1 MAIKINYTT
10 NNPSVFDEIG
20 YYDNGVWTHLAYLQ
34 HSSNGTTGTTI
45 FYLPEDVNLNEEITL
60 YFADEESRKN
70 NPTYEIYSVTTR
82 TNCTVVKQDQFSL
95 TLTFQSEEATLTL
108 RTYQMSHIAGLHTFK
123 DTCSWFNNQDGALEN
138 KTYLFSVNTNI
149 SNLSYSSIYISNGAS
164 FQGSQ
169 TTAML
174 VDSSTG
180 HGPYLYANGQLQ
192 SGYKYI
198 NFGTTPQ
205 SVPDVLSSWINNN
218 STVPSYNLTINGDH
232 FTWTGTHD
240 DGTPISGS
248 LAKSGYKIEL
258 TFDLETNYQ
267 INNITGTYISGSTL
281 NVPITKEAD
290 NVYSF
295 IMPAAHVNINVNTG
309 FREDI
314 DLPINLTY
322 SVNGKKDVTL
332 YYYRVSGSDLHTVT
346 SANGVGTVY
355 AKINERLQFYIC
367 DPHTIED
374 NPPEKL
380 YRVEATGCTVRRTP
394 SDDYGFEASFTDLEA
409 SLYIDAYELDTIS
422 GAHTFNNQCTFFG
435 SDLNKTYYFDQQYLL
450 VGTIRYIGFKITTG
464 EASSSYNTNV
474 WLIDTDGA
482 THPLYTNGVLNT
494 TYRTINFGSF
504 AQGIPTILE
513 NWIKQNTTKAKYSI
527 IFKLTNCTV
536 DIDATKYYPEDEVTF
551 TLKPN
556 FGYELDY
563 GNVRFR
569 LLQDGTESELE
580 VSPPILGTYTL
591 TMPAGTLYVYATATA
606 NSLQNQN
613 VSCTVYC
620 NNRSGFSNLE
630 IYNANQTYTQFF
642 TGSSSAL
649 SSTKSI
655 TVNAANTYEGRIT
668 LTSGWELTSVRAIS
682 GCAASK
688 VSDNTFKVKFTDFNA
703 SLQVTTNQVEV
714 PVVEYNINYIY
725 TNATLSN
732 TVSSAEANT
741 IVSFTAT
748 PSTGYQINSVIAT
761 RTDNNTNISVSQ
773 SGSTYSFTMPDS
785 DVRVS
790 VYTIQEEPEPEPT
803 IYSIDYNYS
812 NVTLS
817 NATYNSEANRTVSFT
832 VVPSS
837 GYQVDSVTAKRTNG
851 NSVPITKSGSTY
863 SFTMPDSDVTVT
875 ITSSLLPTYTSVLTL
890 TFDSNISS
898 ISANIKGN
906 QHTWSQSGEFYSI
919 SYDINTNYVFNVTF
933 NNSNYKI
940 DNIGANNC
948 SATSINNNQF
958 YVSFNSLSNCSVDI
972 SSTLIESSPI
982 ITGNNNGIPFW
993 SPVAA
998 KKIIDRD
1005 NDRNLLSASGS
1016 STVVGNTNTTLR
1028 LNMKNLSL
1036 NGSTGTSGSLLQ
1048 SGGTNTASWRSV
1060 EDSTGA
1066 SALSGSS
1073 NAIPTVRDIYHGLPN
1088 INGSHS
1094 YNSSNSIYAP
1104 ITGGS
1109 LGQVLQSTGS
1119 GAPIW
1124 VSPGQLQ
1131 IDYTIKYLHHIKLV
1145 GWWAYETKP
1154 AEYCVEWVVDSDNNI
1169 ECSSLSDLHKIM
1181 GTEIYKCYGTGYD
1194 NHNYDTFAYGDK
1206 SGNVNVAWIRVQSLD
1221 NNSIQLTSIRRGGQ
1235 QTISSG
1241 INIVLGD
1248 ADSTVI
1254 NDISDYVIP
1263 YVSSFSYSQ
1272 PSTDRETSNITLNI
1286 TGGSPT
1292 ETGQVNATIYVPS
1305 TNTSYSFDSSGMS
1318 QLISYNQ
1325 NELLTLTITTSDSY
1339 RNLGIGNVTG
1349 ANVIVSDIQKM
1360 QCYIILTGDGEIDL
1374 NIRSYVHIIWRNLT
1388 NVKYSGPPTSLE
1400 NKLVEFSLTPTTGI
1414 INNISIMGDD
1424 SETIIEY
1431 SNNGNNRYSFTMPA
1445 EDVIIT
1451 ATAS

>member
-1 MAIKINYTT
+1 MAIQINYTT
-10 NNPSVFDEIG
+10 NNPSVFDEVG
-20 YYDNGVWTHLAYLQ
+20 YYDNEDWTHLAYLK
-34 HSSNGTTGTTI
+34 HSSNGTTGTTAI
-45 FYLPEDVNLNEEITL
+45 YLPETLGLNEEITL
-60 YFADEESRKN
+60 YFASESERKN

-205 SVPDVLSSWINNN
+205 SVPFVLSSWINDN
-218 STVPSYNLTINGDH
+218 STVSSYNLTINGDH
-232 FTWTGTHD
+232 FTWTGTQNND
-240 DGTPISGS
+240 IPMSGS
-248 LAKSGYKIEL
+248 VDKPGYKVEL
-258 TFDLETNYQ
+258 TFDLEANYQ
-267 INNITGTYISGSTL
+267 INNITGTYVSGSTL

-295 IMPAAHVNINVNTG
+295 IMPAAHVNINVDTG

-394 SDDYGFEASFTDLEA
+394 SDDYGFEASFTNLEA

-450 VGTIRYIGFKITTG
+450 VGTIRYTGFKITTG

-527 IFKLTNCTV
+527 NFKLTNCTV

-563 GNVRFR
+563 GTVRFR
-569 LLQDGTESELE
+569 VSRVTESGVVESELE
-580 VSPPILGTYTL
+580 VNPPILGTYTL
-591 TMPAGTLYVYATATA
+591 IMPAGTLYVYATATA

-620 NNRSGFSNLE
+620 NNRSDFSNLE

-682 GCAASK
+682 GCTASK

-748 PSTGYQINSVIAT
+748 PSTGYQIKNVTVT

-790 VYTIQEEPEPEPT
+790 VYAIQEEPEPEPT

-832 VVPSS
+832 VTPSS
-837 GYQVDSVTAKRTNG
+837 GYQIDSVTAKRTNG

-875 ITSSLLPTYTSVLTL
+875 ITSSLIPTYTSVLTL
-890 TFDSNISS
+890 TFDSNINS
-898 ISANIKGN
+898 ISATINGN
-906 QHTWSQSGEFYSI
+906 QHTWAQSGEFYSI

-933 NNSNYKI
+933 NDSNYKI

-958 YVSFNSLSNCSVDI
+958 YVSFNSLSACSVDI

-1060 EDSTGA
+1060 EDSTSA

-1073 NAIPTVRDIYHGLPN
+1073 SAIPTVRDIYHGLPN

-1131 IDYTIKYLHHIKLV
+1131 IDYTIKYLHNIVTFIPEHNRYFYVNFIIQTNNSNN
-1145 GWWAYETKP
+1145 Y
-1154 AEYCVEWVVDSDNNI
+1154 NNI
-1169 ECSSLSDLHKIM
+1169 HDFIFDMSNDSSCILQNVYGSCRVNVSEITTLWDVLDCSFKVDGTLHKISF
-1181 GTEIYKCYGTGYD
+1181 YCF
-1194 NHNYDTFAYGDK
+1194 NHSTKEKMDFELPVSSIDSYIID
-1206 SGNVNVAWIRVQSLD
+1206 RV
-1221 NNSIQLTSIRRGGQ
+1221 TSF
-1235 QTISSG
+1235 
-1241 INIVLGD
+1241 
-1248 ADSTVI
+1248 
-1254 NDISDYVIP
+1254 ISD
-1263 YVSSFSYSQ
+1263 FSYSQ
-1272 PSTDRETSNITLNI
+1272 PSIDRETSNITLNI
-1286 TGGSPT
+1286 TSNESPT
-1292 ETGQVNATIYVPS
+1292 ETGQINATIYVPS

-1318 QLISYNQ
+1318 QSISYNQ
-1325 NELLTLTITTSDSY
+1325 NELLTLTITTSDFY
-1339 RNLGIGNVTG
+1339 RGWGIGNVTG
-1349 ANVIVSDIQKM
+1349 ANVIASDIQRT

-1374 NIRSYVHIIWRNLT
+1374 DIKHYYHRIFHDLT
-1388 NVKYSGPPTSLE
+1388 NVKYSGPAIAPE
-1400 NKLVEFSLTPTTGI
+1400 NKIVEVGLTPTIGI
-1414 INNISIMGDD
+1414 INNISITGND

-1431 SNNGNNRYSFTMPA
+1431 SNNGNNRYSFTMPSEA
-1445 EDVIIT
+1445 ITIT